1 MKRIRT
7 LFLAVAACL
16 VCVIAHAQWQWIDKD
31 GRKVFSDRAPPP
43 SIPAKSILKQP
54 NESAPTVAVQPAPN
68 PGAAIAA
75 AVSGAATNEPGAGPE
90 APKLGTVDKEL
101 ADKKKLA
108 DTAVA
113 AKAKA
118 QEERVA
124 KAKVDNCERA
134 KSNKALMESGVRV
147 SQTDSKGERMILD
160 DSGRAAEIKRAQTVI
175 DASCR

>member
-16 VCVIAHAQWQWIDKD
+16 VCVIAHAQWQWFDKD

-54 NESAPTVAVQPAPN
+54 HGSASTVAVQPAPN

-175 DASCR
+175 DANCR